1 MIIGTKVK
9 VYRNLNNGM
18 FSIKAKVDGKEKV
31 IGYADS
37 LTLKDVTFT
46 GSHSKAQS
54 DIQNGA
60 HRSVHAYAVGTLI
73 SFNDSDYDLV
83 PRLKM
88 ELATYKPKER
98 AGFYIVSTNQE
109 ITESKLVRFED
120 QKMFVV

>member
-18 FSIKAKVDGKEKV
+18 FSIKAKIDGKEKV
-31 IGYADS
+31 IGYADT

-54 DIQNGA
+54 DIQKGA
-60 HRSVHAYAVGTLI
+60 HRSVHAYAVGTLVSVNDLNRDLI
-73 SFNDSDYDLV
+73 ST
-83 PRLKM
+83 LKM

-109 ITESKLVRFED
+109 INESKLVRFEN
-120 QKMFVV
+120 QKMFVL

>member
-9 VYRNLNNGM
+9 VYGNLNNGM

-37 LTLKDVTFT
+37 LTLTDVTFT
-46 GSHSKAQS
+46 GSHSKAQN

-60 HRSVHAYAVGTLI
+60 HRSVHAYAVGTLA
-73 SFNDSDYDLV
+73 SFNDSNELASMM
-83 PRLKM
+83 R
-88 ELATYKPKER
+88 LATYKPKER

-109 ITESKLVRFED
+109 ITESKLVRFEN

>member
-1 MIIGTKVK
+1 MLAIGTKVK

-18 FSIKAKVDGKEKV
+18 FSIKAKIDGKEKV
-31 IGYADS
+31 IGYADT

-60 HRSVHAYAVGTLI
+60 HRSVHAYAIGTLV
-73 SFNDSDYDLV
+73 SFNDSNKLASTM
-83 PRLKM
+83 K
-88 ELATYKPKER
+88 LATYKPKER

-109 ITESKLVRFED
+109 INESKLVRFED
-120 QKMFVV
+120 QKMFVL